1 MLTHGIEILSKE
13 LNVRKTKWLI
23 SCCHNP
29 HINPVNYNV
38 EELAIRGHS

>member
-13 LNVRKTKWLI
+13 LNVRKIQWLI

-29 HINPVNYNV
+29 HINPLNYNV
-38 EELAIRGHS
+38 EELAIRRHS